1 MNRKQL
7 ALSAALIVLLAS
19 NAYAVYLYGIVG
31 FFRIALANFAGVAT
45 FADLIIALVLILV
58 WIGDDARRRNV
69 SAIPYLVLTIA
80 LGSIGPLVYLIRRA
94 SDPTAPAESLA
105 PSAART

>member
-19 NAYAVYLYGIVG
+19 NAYAVYLYGYIG
-31 FFRIALANFAGVAT
+31 FFRTVLANFAGVAT
-45 FADLIIALVLILV
+45 FVDLIIALVLILA

-80 LGSIGPLVYLIRRA
+80 LGSVGPLVYLIRRA